1 MIFYLM
7 NRFFFYISSETIY
20 QRDPLPNM
28 SEHNEVETELADHKK
43 MAQKDVEVKK
53 DQVRTGE
60 ELCMFWSPLN
70 IILKDQCQ

>member
-1 MIFYLM
+1 
-7 NRFFFYISSETIY
+7 
-20 QRDPLPNM
+20 M